1 MKQSLGSKYRNSWGG
16 IGGFGGDFGTQLRW
30 YLTSIINQCS
40 WEFDLLGVSWGNLE
54 NFWNTLDSVGNKGML
69 LDASGSRK
77 NGSGWRHIEATTW
90 RVNRKRDLDG
100 TSNSNFIGLAWFS
113 NIARLRWQSKVFVLS
128 KGRRSCQRN
137 SPLLVFCWTYAKSA
151 LWGKQVLHAP
161 MGKNVGHG
169 HENLQESTKLNCPV
183 LPR

>member
-1 MKQSLGSKYRNSWGG
+1 
-16 IGGFGGDFGTQLRW
+16 
-30 YLTSIINQCS
+30 
-40 WEFDLLGVSWGNLE
+40 
-54 NFWNTLDSVGNKGML
+54 ML

-77 NGSGWRHIEATTW
+77 NGSGGRHIEATTW

-137 SPLLVFCWTYAKSA
+137 SPLLVFLLNLCKVSSVMHRWVKMLVMDTRTSKNQKNLIA
-151 LWGKQVLHAP
+151 LYFQG
-161 MGKNVGHG
+161 
-169 HENLQESTKLNCPV
+169 
-183 LPR
+183 